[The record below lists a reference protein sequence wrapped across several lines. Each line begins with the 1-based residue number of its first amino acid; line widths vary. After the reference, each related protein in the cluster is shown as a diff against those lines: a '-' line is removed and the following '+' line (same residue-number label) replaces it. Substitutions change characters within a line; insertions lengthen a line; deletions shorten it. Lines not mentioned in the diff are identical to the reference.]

1 MTSKRG
7 HIRAVAPG
15 ENVEA
20 PPNAADPSKPKAMSL
35 DEAIQSGDY
44 LEILRAQRRDIV
56 KSLPDERGP
65 AKAALHRQL
74 ALISKEIQALEARAK
89 QEAAEDGDAGADEAW
104 DEEAI

>member
-1 MTSKRG
+1 MTTKRT
-7 HIRAVAPG
+7 HIRAVTPG
-15 ENVEA
+15 EQVE
-20 PPNAADPSKPKAMSL
+20 PPEPPKVLSL

-56 KSLPDERGP
+56 TSLPDERGP

-74 ALISKEIQALEARAK
+74 ALISKEIQALEAKAK
-89 QEAAEDGDAGADEAW
+89 QEAAEGGDAGADETW

>member
-1 MTSKRG
+1 MTTKRG
-7 HIRAVAPG
+7 LRAVAPG
-15 ENVEA
+15 ENVET
-20 PPNAADPSKPKAMSL
+20 PADPPKVLSL

-56 KSLPDERGP
+56 KSLPDEKGP

-89 QEAAEDGDAGADEAW
+89 QEAAEGGDAGADETW

>member
-20 PPNAADPSKPKAMSL
+20 PPNAAESLDEAMSL

-56 KSLPDERGP
+56 KSLPDGRGP